1 MIRKILIALMLIL
14 SPLKV
19 LALDSVTATPT
30 VAYVQGTGTGL
41 IPVRWTLVV
50 TVPTDQTVTVTSPGG
65 TLLAGPG
72 PAVAAGGVLRRTV
85 RLTAGTTHVV
95 RITERLRVDRTSA
108 RYILEGGTGSFTRI
122 FTDTL
127 PSTGTGFIALEG
139 RASGSGGLTL
149 QNLDLSFDD
158 GSGFRTVSLGEA
170 LTARASISTSGRG
183 VIRGKWEIAG
193 PNGGFRPLR
202 RVNLTAGGPSRE
214 VVESPALPTDQ
225 RGQYRVRFIVD
236 GEGEGVGDPVIAYT
250 VGGGEGLPA
259 ITLMAPAEG
268 AALASRTRFRWDAVT
283 GAERYRVEFLT
294 ETNSKPLAAV
304 ETKAVSATVRSFT
317 LQRLV
322 TDAPLLW
329 RVLALDAEGQ
339 VIARSSQRRIGAP

>member
-1 MIRKILIALMLIL
+1 MFRKLMIALMLVL
-14 SPLKV
+14 SPLKAM
-19 LALDSVTATPT
+19 ALDSVTATPS

-41 IPVRWTLVV
+41 VTVRWTLQI
-50 TVPTDQTVTVTSPGG
+50 TVPTDQTVTVSSPGG
-65 TLLAGPG
+65 TLLAGAAAPS
-72 PAVAAGGVLRRTV
+72 AAGGVLRRTV
-85 RLTAGTTHVV
+85 RLTAGTHVV

-127 PSTGTGFIALEG
+127 PSTGTGVIALEG

-149 QNLDLSFDD
+149 QNLELSFDD
-158 GSGFRTVSLGEA
+158 GTRFRAVAMGEA

-183 VIRGKWEIAG
+183 IIKGKWEIAG
-193 PNGGFRPLR
+193 PNGGFRTLR

-250 VGGGEGLPA
+250 VGGGEGVPA
-259 ITLMAPAEG
+259 ITLTAPAEG
-268 AALASRTRFRWDAVT
+268 AALASRTRFRWDAVA

-294 ETNSKPLAAV
+294 ETNAKPLAAV
-304 ETKAVSATVRSFT
+304 ETKGASATVRSFT

-322 TDAPLLW
+322 TDAPLVW
-329 RVLALDAEGQ
+329 RVLALDAEGR
-339 VIARSSQRRIGAP
+339 VIARSAQRRIGAP

>member
-1 MIRKILIALMLIL
+1 MIRKLLIALMLVL
-14 SPLKV
+14 SPLKA
-19 LALDSVTATPT
+19 LALEGVTATPS

-41 IPVRWTLVV
+41 VTVRWTLEIEVG
-50 TVPTDQTVTVTSPGG
+50 TDQTVTVTSPGG
-65 TLLAGPG
+65 TLVAGAAP
-72 PAVAAGGVLRRTV
+72 PVAAGGVLRRTV
-85 RLTAGTTHVV
+85 RLTAGTTHLV
-95 RITERLRVDRTSA
+95 RITERLRVDRVTA
-108 RYILEGGTGSFTRI
+108 RRILEGGTGSFSRI

-127 PSTGTGFIALEG
+127 PSTATGFLVLEG

-149 QNLDLSFDD
+149 QNLELSFDD
-158 GSGFRTVSLGEA
+158 GTRFRSVAVGEA

-183 VIRGKWEIAG
+183 IIRGKWEIAG
-193 PNGGFRPLR
+193 PNGGFRTLR

-259 ITLMAPAEG
+259 ITLAAPAEG
-268 AALASRTRFRWDAVT
+268 AALASRTRFRWAAVA

-294 ETNSKPLAAV
+294 ETNTKPLAAV
-304 ETKAVSATVRSFT
+304 ETKGASATVRSFT
-317 LQRLV
+317 LQRLN
-322 TDAPLLW
+322 TDAPLVW
-329 RVLALDAEGQ
+329 RVLALDAEGR
-339 VIARSSQRRIGAP
+339 VIARSAGRRIGAP